1 MRAHSSHIRDIV
13 FAPYERRNL
22 RNKNFTI
29 ISNDCIAAGI
39 YRKLGLNYTTPT
51 IGLFFFAEDYI
62 KFLENLEYYLKQT
75 LTFCKVSRHVDADS
89 LFPLLTKARKKN
101 HYPIGLLGNDV
112 EIHFL
117 HYLNER
123 EAMNKWQQ
131 RVKRINFENLFIIYS
146 DKYRFQEEYLDRFEK
161 LPFEHKIF
169 LSAKP
174 RRDSEL
180 TVFLQDYAD
189 KSEVGDLFN
198 NRKSYEKSFDT
209 IKWLNCNRDFIN
221 QR

>member
-1 MRAHSSHIRDIV
+1 MSAHASRIRDIT

-22 RNKNFTI
+22 RNKDFTI
-29 ISNDCIAAGI
+29 ISNDCMVGGI
-39 YRKLGLNYTTPT
+39 YRKLGLKDTTPT

-62 KFLENLEYYLKQT
+62 KFLENFEYYLKQT
-75 LTFCKVSRHVDADS
+75 PTFSKISRHVEADS
-89 LFPLLTKARKKN
+89 LFPQLTQARKKN

-117 HYLNER
+117 HYLNETQ
-123 EAMNKWQQ
+123 AMNKWQQ

-146 DKYRFQEEYLDRFEK
+146 DKYRFREEYFDRFEK

-169 LSAKP
+169 FSAKP

-189 KSEVGDLFN
+189 KPEVGDLFN
-198 NRKSYEKSFDT
+198 KRKSYEKCFDT

-221 QR
+221 QT